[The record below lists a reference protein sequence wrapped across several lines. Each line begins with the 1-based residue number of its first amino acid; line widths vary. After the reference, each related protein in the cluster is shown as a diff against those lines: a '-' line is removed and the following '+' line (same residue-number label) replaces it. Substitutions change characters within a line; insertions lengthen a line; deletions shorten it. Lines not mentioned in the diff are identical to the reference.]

1 MGEEKE
7 RQNEV
12 KEKLEDAGL
21 DPDEFDE
28 DEQPTCAE
36 ASAGREELA
45 DLL

>member
-1 MGEEKE
+1 MDEEKE

-21 DPDEFDE
+21 DPDEFNE
-28 DEQPTCAE
+28 DEQ
-36 ASAGREELA
+36 EELT